1 MVNFKTI
8 VAHGPKCGEIFEI
21 VCEDHAGNLCRDAA
35 LACHKTLVDVYGLD
49 PSEDYWYAFDKMDFD
64 NTIDSVVDGFGWIK
78 VSADT
83 I

>member
-35 LACHKTLVDVYGLD
+35 LVCHKGLVEAYGLNPD
-49 PSEDYWYAFDKMDFD
+49 QDYWYAFNQADCD
-64 NTIDSVVDGFGWIK
+64 NTIDLVTDGLGWIK